1 MRDDM
6 DLNAGTIVEG
16 QDLQSVGDQFFE
28 FALQIASGM
37 PTASEKLGIGDNE
50 FVPWTVGPTL

>member
-1 MRDDM
+1 M

-16 QDLQSVGDQFFE
+16 QDLQSVGDEFFE
-28 FALQIASGM
+28 FALQVASGM